1 MDTTKK
7 EQFER
12 VSSIMLNTFP
22 ELRDSYNEV
31 MEVSG
36 GRIPGLH
43 IILGDVLNP
52 FIRQH
57 LYVMTEQKILEKV
70 FAFVEDLVT
79 NEDEYISN
87 AGEVSVCEGIVF
99 YGPEI
104 YNKALLYALPETKKS
119 LQKLNEYYNSS
130 PT

>member
-12 VSSIMLNTFP
+12 VSTIMLATFP
-22 ELRDSYNEV
+22 KLRDSYNEV
-31 MEVSG
+31 MGISG

-57 LYVMTEQKILEKV
+57 LYSLTEQKTLENI
-70 FAFVEDLVT
+70 FTFVERLVT
-79 NEDEYISN
+79 DENEYVSN
-87 AGEVSVCEGIVF
+87 AGKVSVCEGIVF
-99 YGPEI
+99 YGSEI
-104 YNKALLYALPETKKS
+104 YNKALLYALPETKKN
-119 LQKLNEYYNSS
+119 LQKLNEYYNSFN
-130 PT
+130 

>member
-1 MDTTKK
+1 M
-7 EQFER
+7 
-12 VSSIMLNTFP
+12 MLWN
-22 ELRDSYNEV
+22 LQ
-31 MEVSG
+31 
-36 GRIPGLH
+36 PGLH

-87 AGEVSVCEGIVF
+87 A
-99 YGPEI
+99 I
-104 YNKALLYALPETKKS
+104 YFESWNYYCDALEFVE
-119 LQKLNEYYNSS
+119 KLSN
-130 PT
+130 

>member
-79 NEDEYISN
+79 NEDEYILWLKTL
-87 AGEVSVCEGIVF
+87 ELR
-99 YGPEI
+99 
-104 YNKALLYALPETKKS
+104 K
-119 LQKLNEYYNSS
+119 QKLKMIFSS
-130 PT
+130 WVDMSSKMTLLSFNITIVILTYQKDD